1 MSSLLS
7 DKLLKAYAV
16 YVVTE
21 LDTGYQLNAL
31 LNGLIIPLL
40 LQNTQQKVVNVRTD
54 QSRDERTKN
63 GPCRFY
69 RTYLGQ

>member
-7 DKLLKAYAV
+7 DKLLKAYTV

-31 LNGLIIPLL
+31 LNGLIIPLSL
-40 LQNTQQKVVNVRTD
+40 AKYA
-54 QSRDERTKN
+54 TK
-63 GPCRFY
+63 GGEC
-69 RTYLGQ
+69 QD